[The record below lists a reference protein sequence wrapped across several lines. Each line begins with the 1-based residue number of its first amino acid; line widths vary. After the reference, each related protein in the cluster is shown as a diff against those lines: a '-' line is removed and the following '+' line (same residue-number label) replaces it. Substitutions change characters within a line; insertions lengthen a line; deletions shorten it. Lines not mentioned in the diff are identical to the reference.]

1 MRVMERRAI
10 DKQDVRHMDHA
21 SLANLGVH
29 LVNAADLV
37 LKCDSCGETWS
48 PQLDAGG
55 KLAFDY
61 WICPAQCNEGTHQT
75 GRVRSAGR

>member
-1 MRVMERRAI
+1 MRVMDRRAI

-29 LVNAADLV
+29 LVNTAEII
-37 LKCDSCGETWS
+37 LKCNACGETWS

-55 KLAFDY
+55 KLPFDY
-61 WICPAQCNEGTHQT
+61 FVCPAQCNAPQT
-75 GRVRSAGR
+75 ESARTAAR